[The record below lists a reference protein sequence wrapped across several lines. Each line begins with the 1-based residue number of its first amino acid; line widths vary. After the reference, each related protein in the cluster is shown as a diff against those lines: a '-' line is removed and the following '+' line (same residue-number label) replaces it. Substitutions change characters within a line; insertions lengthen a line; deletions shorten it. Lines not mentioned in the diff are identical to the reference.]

1 MDEPFRLIRNKKAEA
16 IVTEI
21 QSVMTDDSTLGLPWI
36 IGFSG
41 GKDST
46 VLLLL
51 TWIALQRLFDD
62 GVEIKSNVY
71 VVCNDTQVENPIIS
85 TYVEEVLS
93 CIRQTASTSN
103 LPIQVKKTTP
113 EVENSFWVNVIGKGY
128 PVPNSNFRWC
138 TDRLKIKPTSNFLT
152 KQINDKGSAIVLLGT
167 RYSESEARGRSM
179 KKHEVKGKLLS
190 RHSTE
195 TNSFVYAPIRDLNLE
210 EIWYLIRAVPTPW
223 GFDNNVLF
231 KIYSDA
237 SADDYECPT
246 VVTTK
251 NHASCGQ
258 SRFGC
263 WTCTVVQNDKSMK
276 ALVDN
281 GYEWL
286 ESLLQFRNALQM
298 GRNES
303 DNRLGV
309 TRGGR
314 NAVSEDGRNI
324 GTYSVAYRIE
334 LLKKL
339 LCLQADL
346 NSKGHSIS
354 LIKQQELIAIQINWY
369 RDGFFEQSVYDL
381 INNNKSIDFKHKSD
395 SDVNDIISSI
405 CETSEEATMIRN
417 LVHLQASKSI
427 LVNKYGISKDI
438 ETLLDKYITNDN

>member
-1 MDEPFRLIRNKKAEA
+1 MDEPYRLIKNKKAEGIIA
-16 IVTEI
+16 EI
-21 QSVMTDDSTLGLPWI
+21 QSVMMDESTLGIPWI

-51 TWIALQRLFDD
+51 TWIALQRLMDD

-85 TYVEEVLS
+85 TYVDEVLGY
-93 CIRQTASTSN
+93 IQKAANASD
-103 LPIQVKKTTP
+103 LPIHVKKTTP
-113 EVENSFWVNVIGKGY
+113 DVESTFWVNVIGKGY

-152 KQINDKGSAIVLLGT
+152 KQINDRGSAIVLLGT
-167 RYSESEARGRSM
+167 RYSESETRGRSM

-195 TNSFVYAPIRDLNLE
+195 INSFVYAPIRDLNLE

-231 KIYSDA
+231 RIYSDA

-251 NHASCGQ
+251 NHSSCGQ

-276 ALVDN
+276 ALVSN

-286 ESLLQFRNALQM
+286 ESLLEFRNELQL

-303 DNRLGV
+303 ENRLGV
-309 TRGGR
+309 TRDGR

-324 GTYSVAYRIE
+324 GTYSIAYRIDILRK
-334 LLKKL
+334 LLKL
-339 LCLQADL
+339 QTDLQA
-346 NSKGHSIS
+346 KGHSIS

-381 INNNKSIDFKHKSD
+381 VNTNQAIDFKDKS
-395 SDVNDIISSI
+395 SADVNDIISSI
-405 CETSEEATMIRN
+405 CETDDEASLIRN
-417 LVHLQASKSI
+417 LVHLQSSKSI

-438 ETLLDKYITNDN
+438 ETLLDKYIANDN